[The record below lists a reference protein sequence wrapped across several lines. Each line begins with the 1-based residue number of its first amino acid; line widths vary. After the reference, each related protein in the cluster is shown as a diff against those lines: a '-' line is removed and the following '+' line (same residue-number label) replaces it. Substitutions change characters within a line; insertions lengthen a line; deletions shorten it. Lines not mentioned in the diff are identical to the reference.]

1 MSWFGRRD
9 RDLRDEMRA
18 HIDIET
24 QENLARGM
32 PADEARAAAGRTFG
46 NTDSVRERVRAERPT
61 FRLEVLVQDARLAL
75 RMMRRNPSFAAAVL
89 VTLALGIGAN
99 TAVFSVVYGVL
110 LRPLP
115 YPEPDRL
122 VRIWEEHPGASA
134 AIRGAAL
141 SDLTYNVWNE
151 SPRTLEGIA
160 AHSTAR
166 FTVTGFDEPIR
177 VEGAAVS
184 PSLFPLLRATPAVG
198 RFFRTEE
205 GIGTA
210 APVVVLSD
218 GFWRERFGGDRAA
231 IGRALV
237 LDDRAYTIIGVAAP
251 GFYFPDRAA
260 RVWTPRA
267 VRRRSGPNDGQV
279 SRLQVIARLA
289 PGVTFAQAEAEG
301 TAAARSV
308 GKRPVAADLLFGKG
322 GPVVVHAT
330 SVVAEATG
338 DVRPA
343 LLVVSVGVGLV
354 LLIACANVANLF
366 LSRGV
371 SRSREIALRA
381 ALGAGRLR
389 LVQQLLV
396 ESLTLSLAG
405 GLLGLLLGW
414 ALIGILPKLAPADF
428 PRLDDV
434 RIDGRV
440 LAFAALASVLAGIL
454 SGSAPALRGSRF
466 DVSAMLHGGAWATA
480 SGFGGRWNQRMRGAL
495 LVAEAALAVML
506 LVGAGLLVHSFVRL
520 VRVDPGYDAA
530 NLLTARVFLPA
541 AGTIPERGGQFVEA
555 LLERLRAA
563 PGVVAAGAGN
573 MAPLVD
579 IVYISGFRFPARD
592 GGEPVMAQALKNVIT
607 PGYAETYA
615 FRLRQGRMLRQEDA
629 TSAIQAML
637 VNEEFVRQYW
647 PPDRPLIGAR
657 FQGLMSEPNVTTEI
671 VGLIANVLGRGLNR
685 QPQPE
690 IYLVKRAG
698 APLSHISI
706 ALRTRGDPAA
716 AAPLLRSLVR
726 EVDPAA
732 ALEGVGPLAK
742 RVSASVSQPRFAAAV
757 LAAFAGLALSL
768 AAVGLYSVLSY
779 GVSQRRPE
787 LGVRAALGATRA
799 DLMRLVAVQGLGLTA
814 VGLALGLA
822 GAAALTRLMTRVL
835 FGVAPLD
842 AVAFG
847 AAALTLFCVAAAAC
861 LIPARRA
868 AAADPAAALRSE

>member
-1 MSWFGRRD
+1 MRWFGRRD
-9 RDLRDEMRA
+9 RDLREEMRA
-18 HIDIET
+18 HIEIET
-24 QENLARGM
+24 EENLARGM
-32 PADEARAAAGRTFG
+32 APDEARAAAGRAFG
-46 NTDSVRERVRAERPT
+46 NTDSVRERVRAERAT
-61 FRLEVLVQDARLAL
+61 YRLEVLVQDVRLAL
-75 RMMRRNPSFAAAVL
+75 RVMRRNPGFAAAVL

-134 AIRGAAL
+134 PLRGTAL
-141 SDLTYNVWNE
+141 SDLTYHAWNE
-151 SPRTLEGIA
+151 SLRTLEGMA
-160 AHSTAR
+160 AHSTRR
-166 FTVTGFDEPIR
+166 FAVTGFDEPMR
-177 VEGAAVS
+177 VEGAAVA
-184 PSLFPLLRATPAVG
+184 PGLFPLLRTTPALG
-198 RFFRTEE
+198 RFFRAEE
-205 GIGTA
+205 AVGEA

-218 GFWRERFGGDRAA
+218 GFWRDRFGGDPAA
-231 IGRALV
+231 VGRALV
-237 LDDRAYTIIGVAAP
+237 LNDRVHTIIGVAAP
-251 GFYFPDRAA
+251 SFYFPDRTA
-260 RVWTPRA
+260 RVWTPLA
-267 VRRRSGPNDGQV
+267 ARRRSGPNDTSV
-279 SRLQVIARLA
+279 SRMQVIARLA
-289 PGVTFAQAEAEG
+289 SGVTPAQAEAEG

-308 GKRPVAADLLFGKG
+308 GKRPVAADLLFGRG

-343 LLVVSVGVGLV
+343 LLVVAVGVGLV

-405 GLLGLLLGW
+405 GMFGLLLGW
-414 ALIGILPKLAPADF
+414 GLIGVLPALAPSDF

-440 LAFAALASVLAGIL
+440 LAFAAFASILAGLL
-454 SGSAPALRGSRF
+454 SGIAPAVRGSRF

-480 SGFGGRWNQRMRGAL
+480 GGFGGRWNQRMRGAL

-520 VRVDPGYDAA
+520 VRVDPGFDAA
-530 NLLTARVFLPA
+530 NVLTARVYLPA
-541 AGTIPERGGQFVEA
+541 ATAPERTSQFVEA

-579 IVYISGFRFPARD
+579 VVYISGFRFPARD
-592 GGEPVMAQALKNVIT
+592 GGERVMAQALQNVIT
-607 PGYAETYA
+607 PGYAETYG
-615 FRLRQGRMLRQEDA
+615 FRLRQGRMLRREDA
-629 TSAIQAML
+629 TSPIQALL

-647 PPDRPLIGAR
+647 PADRVLIGAR
-657 FQGLMSEPNVTTEI
+657 FEGLMSEPKDVTEI
-671 VGLIANVLGRGLNR
+671 VGVVGNVLRDGLASR
-685 QPQPE
+685 PQPE
-690 IYLVKRAG
+690 VYLAARAG
-698 APLSHISI
+698 RPLRHIAV
-706 ALRTRGDPAA
+706 ALRTQGDPAA
-716 AAPLLRSLVR
+716 AAPLLRGLVR
-726 EVDPAA
+726 EVDPNAA
-732 ALEGVGPLAK
+732 VEEVGPLAK

-757 LAAFAGLALSL
+757 LTAFAGLALAL

-799 DLMRLVAVQGLGLTA
+799 DLMRLVALRGLGLTA

-835 FGVAPLD
+835 FGITPLD
-842 AVAFG
+842 G
-847 AAALTLFCVAAAAC
+847 AAFAAAGLILFCVAAAAC

-868 AAADPAAALRSE
+868 AAADPAAALRAE